1 MNIAVYAGSREL
13 YPYMLGSIKSMF
25 ANGNVDKVYMII
37 EDDNFPEEICDGIEI
52 INFSNQ
58 TFFGN
63 GCPNMRT
70 RFTYV
75 TLARACLCSLLP
87 DSVDK
92 VLSMDCDTV
101 VKMPLDELWEK
112 DLGDYYISA
121 TREPQNCRWN
131 RLYFNTGVCLM
142 NLKLMRQDG
151 IGDKLIDW
159 LNKNPSAL
167 PEQNALNTVCAGRIL
182 DMPSTFNYN
191 DYVAKPPNK
200 EEIRVRHFAGSGAHI
215 WGYVPEM
222 TEYIK
227 MPWSEVMKRRERW
240 KSE

>member
-25 ANGNVDKVYMII
+25 ANGGVDKVYMII
-37 EDDNFPEEICDGIEI
+37 EDDIYPYEICEDIEI
-52 INFSNQ
+52 INFSGQ
-58 TFFGN
+58 KFFGKE
-63 GCPNMRT
+63 CPNLRT
-70 RFTYV
+70 RFTYI
-75 TLARACLCSLLP
+75 TLARATLCNLLP
-87 DSVDK
+87 GSVDK

-121 TREPQNCRWN
+121 TREPMNCRWN

-142 NLKLMRQDG
+142 NLKLMRKDG
-151 IGDKLIDW
+151 IGDELIKW
-159 LNKNPSAL
+159 LNTNRSSL
-167 PEQNALNTVCAGRIL
+167 PEQDALNNVCAGRIL
-182 DMPSTFNYN
+182 DMPSCFNYN
-191 DYVAKPPNK
+191 NYVAKPQNN
-200 EEIRVRHFAGSGAHI
+200 EDVRVRHFAGSGVQI

-227 MPWSEVMKRRERW
+227 MSWDDVMKRRDRW
-240 KSE
+240 L